1 MKSNGMV
8 NMAAVQTKNM
18 LGHKKRAFVNVSY
31 GSEEDSGSEADASSN
46 EDDDEISADHDEDGE
61 DSPTHPTDS
70 TAGNAGWADAMA
82 KILGKQ
88 VASNKQTP
96 ILVKNKEFEKR
107 KEKEREEKKE
117 QTKKAGVKR
126 QWEEMG
132 RVKPDVAE
140 KERERA
146 LQRIA
151 TRGVVQLFNAV
162 KKEQKTI
169 QEKLQEAGPTESKKA
184 KAMSSISKGSFLD
197 KLKETK
203 AAGAP
208 SGTMERRKD
217 NQLNKGKVPD
227 KDEPSWKILRDDYM
241 MGSNMKDWDKES
253 DEEEEERSGEED
265 LSSGD
270 ED

>member
-1 MKSNGMV
+1 
-8 NMAAVQTKNM
+8 MAAMQTKNM
-18 LGHKKRAFVNVSY
+18 LGHKKQAFVNVSY
-31 GSEEDSGSEADASSN
+31 GSEEDSGSDADANSN
-46 EDDDEISADHDEDGE
+46 EDDDEISDHDADGE
-61 DSPTHPTDS
+61 DSPTQPTDP

-88 VASNKQTP
+88 VASNKQAP
-96 ILVKNKEFEKR
+96 ILVKNKDFEKR

-126 QWEEMG
+126 QWEELG
-132 RVKPDVAE
+132 RVKPDVTE

-197 KLKETK
+197 KLKTTM
-203 AAGAP
+203 ASGVP
-208 SGTMERRKD
+208 SGTERRKD
-217 NQLNKGKVPD
+217 NPLDKGKAVD

-253 DEEEEERSGEED
+253 DEEEEEGRSRDDD
-265 LSSGD
+265 LSSGS

>member
-1 MKSNGMV
+1 
-8 NMAAVQTKNM
+8 MAVLQTKNM
-18 LGHKKRAFVNVSY
+18 WEQKNRDFVNVSY
-31 GSEEDSGSEADASSN
+31 GSDEDSGSEADASSN
-46 EDDDEISADHDEDGE
+46 EDNDEMSDDHDEE
-61 DSPTHPTDS
+61 DSPTQPADS
-70 TAGNAGWADAMA
+70 TSGNAGWADAMA

-88 VASNKQTP
+88 VANNKQTP

-132 RVKPDVAE
+132 RVKPDVTE

-169 QEKLQEAGPTESKKA
+169 QDKLQEAGPTESKRA

-197 KLKETK
+197 KLKTTM
-203 AAGAP
+203 ASGAP
-208 SGTMERRKD
+208 CGTERKD
-217 NQLNKGKVPD
+217 NSLD
-227 KDEPSWKILRDDYM
+227 KTPSETPSAPFQPSERA
-241 MGSNMKDWDKES
+241 SCPSQPSES
-253 DEEEEERSGEED
+253 V
-265 LSSGD
+265 
-270 ED
+270 

>member
-1 MKSNGMV
+1 
-8 NMAAVQTKNM
+8 MAVLQTKNM
-18 LGHKKRAFVNVSY
+18 WEQKNRDFVNVSY
-31 GSEEDSGSEADASSN
+31 GSDEDSGSEADASSN
-46 EDDDEISADHDEDGE
+46 EDNDEMSDDHDEE
-61 DSPTHPTDS
+61 DSPTQPADS
-70 TAGNAGWADAMA
+70 TSGNAGWADAMA

-88 VASNKQTP
+88 VANNKQTP

-132 RVKPDVAE
+132 RVKPDVTE

-169 QEKLQEAGPTESKKA
+169 QDKLQEAGPTESA
-184 KAMSSISKGSFLD
+184 VQVSFMSV
-197 KLKETK
+197 T
-203 AAGAP
+203 
-208 SGTMERRKD
+208 
-217 NQLNKGKVPD
+217 
-227 KDEPSWKILRDDYM
+227 
-241 MGSNMKDWDKES
+241 
-253 DEEEEERSGEED
+253 
-265 LSSGD
+265 
-270 ED
+270 